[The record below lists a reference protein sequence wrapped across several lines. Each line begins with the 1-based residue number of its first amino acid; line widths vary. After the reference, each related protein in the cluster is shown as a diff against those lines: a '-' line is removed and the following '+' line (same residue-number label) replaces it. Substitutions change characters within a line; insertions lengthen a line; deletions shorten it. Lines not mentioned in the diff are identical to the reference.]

1 MMRTSSAWLSFAD
14 HTASYTDHLRSD
26 DMRVSL
32 MSFVRGCARGVSSMV
47 HTALSPANDMSGL
60 KPMAHP
66 ALDRSA
72 TSPNTHL
79 WLFRFHTTEHHLN
92 PINHFNLS

>member
-1 MMRTSSAWLSFAD
+1 
-14 HTASYTDHLRSD
+14 
-26 DMRVSL
+26 
-32 MSFVRGCARGVSSMV
+32 MV

-72 TSPNTHL
+72 TSSNTHL